1 MLSFCQ
7 QQYPVFKNKNL
18 EDPLNTNL
26 QMDVIQMSP
35 TVVS

>member
-1 MLSFCQ
+1 MLSVCQ